1 MYLYISYRYINIS
14 CAVNMKMTVT
24 KNFVSLTSFIRGRS
38 GNRKWLK
45 KMSDK
50 PPRLVYQNK
59 KK

>member
-14 CAVNMKMTVT
+14 CAVNMKMRVT

-50 PPRLVYQNK
+50 TPRLVYQNK